1 MSLLEDIPAE
11 AVSPVLALIGAIV
24 RIIQAGGDDKRR
36 EEALMQAAEDMKAEL
51 DKAKFGAG

>member
-11 AVSPVLALIGAIV
+11 AVSPVLALIAAIV
-24 RIIQAGGDDKRR
+24 RVIQAGGDDARR

-51 DKAKFGAG
+51 DKAKFGA